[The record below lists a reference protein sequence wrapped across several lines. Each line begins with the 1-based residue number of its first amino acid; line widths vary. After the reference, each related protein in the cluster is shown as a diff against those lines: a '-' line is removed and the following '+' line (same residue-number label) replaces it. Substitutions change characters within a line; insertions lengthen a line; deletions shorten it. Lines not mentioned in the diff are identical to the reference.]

1 MRWIATITTLA
12 VALALGGC
20 GAIVQGY
27 REGVYEK
34 KIAEIKAQ
42 ADPIIAE
49 CNAKHPKQRG
59 QNVNRVRCLRPAQ
72 LLYLSISPFPDLL
85 EQQYAAGL
93 VVAEKQD
100 NGTITAPQ
108 AELEMAQLG
117 SRMEAEAQRRNL
129 AGRSVMANE
138 AVAAEAARANTITTL
153 NNLQRSINPP
163 TVTCTHQP
171 GGFGHLATST
181 CQ

>member
-59 QNVNRVRCLRPAQ
+59 QNVNRVRCLRPRNFCIYQSA
-72 LLYLSISPFPDLL
+72 LFPICLNSNTRRGWSL
-85 EQQYAAGL
+85 R
-93 VVAEKQD
+93 K
-100 NGTITAPQ
+100 NRITAPSQHHRLNWKWLSLVRKWKPRHNGATLQ
-108 AELEMAQLG
+108 AD
-117 SRMEAEAQRRNL
+117 
-129 AGRSVMANE
+129 
-138 AVAAEAARANTITTL
+138 
-153 NNLQRSINPP
+153 P
-163 TVTCTHQP
+163 
-171 GGFGHLATST
+171 
-181 CQ
+181 